1 MVALRRLFARM
12 DWLQPIRS
20 PRTLQ
25 AVRLSLSQ
33 EKLDP
38 ECAQLGRSCAEIVAD
53 YLVTL
58 LPEELTPDATRAA
71 LVRLGAAIARVSARE
86 SQKADDLAA
95 AVERRVAARLDEAVE
110 ARVRTLFADYA

>member
-86 SQKADDLAA
+86 SQKVDDLAA